1 MSAVPFLTGPRRDF
15 FLALAARIV
24 PESTSL
30 DAEACGRMLALV
42 EEALS
47 TRPAATARELALFLR
62 VLRWLPALRY
72 GRPLDR
78 LGPPAQDAAL
88 RWFQD
93 SPVTLFRKGFWGVK
107 TLVYLG
113 YYGRPEAAQ
122 AIGYRPSTNGN
133 RFLHAR

>member
-1 MSAVPFLTGPRRDF
+1 MPFLTGRRRRF
-15 FLALAARIV
+15 FVALAARIV
-24 PESTSL
+24 PESSSL
-30 DAEACGRMLALV
+30 DAEASSRMLALV
-42 EEALS
+42 EDTLS
-47 TRPAATARELALFLR
+47 TRPAKTVRELALFLR
-62 VLRWLPALRY
+62 VLRWLPVLRY

-78 LGPPAQDAAL
+78 LGPAAQDAAL

-113 YYGRPEAAQ
+113 YYGRPEAAP

-133 RFLHAR
+133 LFLHAR

>member
-1 MSAVPFLTGPRRDF
+1 MAASFLTGPLRDL

-30 DAEACGRMLALV
+30 DAEAYGRMLALV

-47 TRPAATARELALFLR
+47 TRPARTVRELALFLR

-78 LGPPAQDAAL
+78 LGPAAQDAAL

-113 YYGRPEAAQ
+113 YYGRPEAASS
-122 AIGYRPSTNGN
+122 IGYRPSTNGN

>member
-1 MSAVPFLTGPRRDF
+1 MAASFLTGPRRDL

-30 DAEACGRMLALV
+30 DAEAYGRMLALV

-47 TRPAATARELALFLR
+47 TRPARTVRELALFLR
-62 VLRWLPALRY
+62 VLRWLPVLRY

-78 LGPPAQDAAL
+78 LGPAVQDAAL

-113 YYGRPEAAQ
+113 YYGRPEAASS
-122 AIGYRPSTNGN
+122 IGYRPSTNGN